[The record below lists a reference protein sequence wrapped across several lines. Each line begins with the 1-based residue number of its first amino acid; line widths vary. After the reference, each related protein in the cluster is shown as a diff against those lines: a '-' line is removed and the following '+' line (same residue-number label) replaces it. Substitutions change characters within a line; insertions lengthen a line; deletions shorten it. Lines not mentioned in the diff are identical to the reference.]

1 MKIAL
6 VHDWLPFMGG
16 AERVLTNFFEL
27 YPEAPIY
34 TTICNRSKINGP
46 LLQANIITSNL
57 QKKNKEIKNHRKLFP
72 FMMTAIESFNL
83 NEYDVVL
90 SDSSSVA
97 KGAITPPDTMHI
109 CYCHS
114 PMRYAWEFSHEY
126 AGKMAGKG
134 GIKAKLLSYFLT
146 GVRLWDN
153 TSSDRV
159 DYFIANSHN
168 VAKRI
173 WKHYRRESIVIH
185 PPVRC
190 NLFNISDVDEDYFL
204 IVSRLQEYKK
214 IDLAIEAFNKLGL
227 PLVIIGD
234 GPDRQ
239 KLENMAKSNI
249 KFLGRESDEV
259 IKEHYAKC
267 RAFLFTGEEDFGITP
282 LEAMAS
288 GRPVIAYRKGG
299 ALETVV
305 EDKTGVFFDNQSCEE
320 LIKAI
325 KKFEN
330 MIFDKKKIRK
340 HAECFDEE
348 IFKKKIKKFIDEKYK
363 EFRQENLGEHFKEK
377 DVIGL
382 EVELSNIKNI
392 ERKIIIDK
400 LK

>member
-16 AERVLTNFFEL
+16 AERVLTNFYEL
-27 YPEAPIY
+27 YPDAPIY
-34 TTICNRSKINGP
+34 TTICNRSKIDGP
-46 LLQANIITSNL
+46 LRSANIITSHL
-57 QKKNKEIKNHRKLFP
+57 QKNKEIENHRKLFP

-83 NEYDVVL
+83 NDFDIVL

-97 KGAITPPDTMHI
+97 KGVITSPDTMHI

-134 GIKAKLLSYFLT
+134 GLKSKLLSYFLT

-153 TSSDRV
+153 ASSDRV

-173 WKHYRRESIVIH
+173 WKHYRRESVVIH

-204 IVSRLQEYKK
+204 IVSRLQEYKR
-214 IDLAIEAFNKLGL
+214 IDLAVEAFNKLGL

-234 GPDRQ
+234 GPDRK
-239 KLENMAKSNI
+239 KLESMAENNI
-249 KFLGRESDEV
+249 KFLGRESDKV

-305 EDKTGVFFDNQSCEE
+305 EDKTGVFFDNQTCND
-320 LIKAI
+320 LIDAI
-325 KKFEN
+325 NKFESMN
-330 MIFDKKKIRK
+330 FNKEEIRK
-340 HAECFDEE
+340 HAQSFDEA
-348 IFKKKIKKFIDEKYK
+348 IFKQKISKFVEEKYK
-363 EFRQENLGEHFKEK
+363 EFKNLNSCVGKIQYFEN
-377 DVIGL
+377 
-382 EVELSNIKNI
+382 EVEKFVA
-392 ERKIIIDK
+392 IDK
-400 LK
+400 EQF